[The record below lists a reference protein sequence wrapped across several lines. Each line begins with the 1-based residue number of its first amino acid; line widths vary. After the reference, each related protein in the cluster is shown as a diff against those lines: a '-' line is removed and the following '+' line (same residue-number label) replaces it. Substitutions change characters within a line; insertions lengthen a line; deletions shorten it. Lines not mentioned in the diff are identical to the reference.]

1 MDTQNERELIEEIF
15 TLAFV
20 SSMQVDAPGQ
30 HVLEAFTSYVI
41 ARTRSEGV
49 EFTSPSVR
57 GYKVIKGERQEIT
70 STELADHRYI
80 YACIPE
86 FINQLCRKEA

>member
-1 MDTQNERELIEEIF
+1 MDTTNERELIEEIF
-15 TLAFV
+15 TLAFTT
-20 SSMQVDAPGQ
+20 SMMVDAPGQ

-41 ARTRSEGV
+41 AKTRSEGG

-57 GYKVIKGERQEIT
+57 GHKVIKGERQEIT

-80 YACIPE
+80 YDCIPE
-86 FINQLCRKEA
+86 FLNQLCKEA

>member
-41 ARTRSEGV
+41 ARTRRSQSYQG
-49 EFTSPSVR
+49 
-57 GYKVIKGERQEIT
+57 
-70 STELADHRYI
+70 
-80 YACIPE
+80 
-86 FINQLCRKEA
+86 